1 MFTALAIVSALG
13 IVALSGGE
21 TTKQQKSTVKKYSVE
36 YCKQNLNQN
45 VFDSWNCQDIAYQ
58 LQDNWLKDDLEYL
71 LRNGY
76 TFQRAVEE
84 FVEKGKIKLQKKVEK
99 VSTFFHEFEYIFG
112 ICTYNINVISNQ
124 KKELANMLLILV
136 GLGLGSAAAVLMA
149 NEEF

>member
-13 IVALSGGE
+13 IVVLSGGE
-21 TTKQQKSTVKKYSVE
+21 TTKQQESTVKKYSVE

-76 TFQRAVEE
+76 TFQRAIEE
-84 FVEKGKIKLQKKVEK
+84 FVEKGKIKL
-99 VSTFFHEFEYIFG
+99 
-112 ICTYNINVISNQ
+112 
-124 KKELANMLLILV
+124 
-136 GLGLGSAAAVLMA
+136 
-149 NEEF
+149 

>member
-76 TFQRAVEE
+76 TFQRAIEE
-84 FVEKGKIKLQKKVEK
+84 FVEKGRIKL
-99 VSTFFHEFEYIFG
+99 
-112 ICTYNINVISNQ
+112 
-124 KKELANMLLILV
+124 
-136 GLGLGSAAAVLMA
+136 
-149 NEEF
+149 